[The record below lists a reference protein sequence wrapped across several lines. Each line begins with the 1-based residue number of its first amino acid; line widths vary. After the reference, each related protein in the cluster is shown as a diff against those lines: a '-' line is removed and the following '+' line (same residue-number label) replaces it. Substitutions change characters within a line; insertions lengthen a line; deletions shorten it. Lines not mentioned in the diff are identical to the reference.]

1 MKKISKS
8 NLILRNQVEQAFVER
23 DIMTFTDNPFVVAL
37 ICTFETKKNLCLV
50 MEYVE
55 GGDVATLLKNIGGPL
70 NIDIARMYFAE
81 TTLAVEY
88 LHSYGIIHRDLK
100 PDNLLITAIGH
111 IKLTDFG
118 LSKIGLMSLTTNFY
132 EKHIDKET
140 KAFNDKQI
148 CGTPSYIAP
157 EVILRQ
163 GYGKPV
169 DWWSMGIIL
178 YEFLVGVPPFTGNT
192 PDELFANVING
203 KIEWPD
209 LLDESTI
216 DSSSSTS
223 DDLFEQ
229 MFCPEAKH
237 LIEQLLEHEP
247 SKRLGTLGGA
257 FEIRTHPFCACIN
270 WNTLLR
276 EKADFVPVLESPD
289 DTSYFDTRQDRYQH
303 SDDDIL
309 PSTTNKQ
316 TQVTLPDNDSDVV
329 FASFSS
335 VSKKYVSEFSGTH
348 KQRHSNKTQQ
358 QQQQQQQD
366 STTTNTTASEMSS
379 TDVSRTNSCSECF
392 HPDSVIR
399 INSPSG
405 FQPLGMTQSMSVETS
420 EKGKFYQK
428 ERQKNLRLNIG
439 FSSSL

>member
-1 MKKISKS
+1 MKKISKTH
-8 NLILRNQVEQAFVER
+8 LLLRNQIDQVFVER

-37 ICTFETKKNLCLV
+37 ICTFETKNHLCLV

-132 EKHIDKET
+132 EKLIDKET
-140 KAFNDKQI
+140 KTFIDKQI
-148 CGTPSYIAP
+148 CGTPTYIAP

-169 DWWSMGIIL
+169 DWWSAGIIL

-192 PDELFANVING
+192 PDELFANVIHG
-203 KIEWPD
+203 QIDW
-209 LLDESTI
+209 DELTSEI
-216 DSSSSTS
+216 DENSSEDS
-223 DDLFEQ
+223 
-229 MFCPEAKH
+229 FCPDARN
-237 LIEQLLEHEP
+237 LIEQLLEHDP

-257 FEIRTHPFCACIN
+257 YEVRSHPFCSCIN

-289 DTSYFDTRQDRYQH
+289 DTSYFDTRQDRYKH
-303 SDDDIL
+303 SGSDDDDSL
-309 PSTTNKQ
+309 STTTTN
-316 TQVTLPDNDSDVV
+316 NDSDSL

-335 VSKKYVSEFSGTH
+335 VSLKYATELSGNY
-348 KQRHSNKTQQ
+348 KQRQLPKQEN
-358 QQQQQQQD
+358 D
-366 STTTNTTASEMSS
+366 STSS
-379 TDVSRTNSCSECF
+379 TDVSRANSCT
-392 HPDSVIR
+392 DSFSSDNIIR
-399 INSPSG
+399 IDSPND
-405 FQPLGMTQSMSVETS
+405 FQPLLMSKSMTN
-420 EKGKFYQK
+420 EKGNSPLFL
-428 ERQKNLRLNIG
+428 EI
-439 FSSSL
+439 